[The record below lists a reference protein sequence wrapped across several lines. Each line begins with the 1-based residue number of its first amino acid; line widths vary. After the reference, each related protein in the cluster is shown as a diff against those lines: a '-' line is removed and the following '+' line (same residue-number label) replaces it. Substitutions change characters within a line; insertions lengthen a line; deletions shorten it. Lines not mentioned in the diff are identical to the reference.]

1 MGPVT
6 GPETESPSLLQP
18 PAPEGHLRRPGGPN
32 FASSE
37 SQVPRDFC
45 QAEQLPPHLLAALGP
60 LTQLGGTLQKL
71 PQGPRDSPAGGGGA
85 VQMRDPNSRCH
96 PADNPQPSQRWLPAS
111 PHSTDCCNT
120 PTPRRVTPSLL
131 TSRTRALGTAR
142 AGTRTQRPGSW
153 R

>member
-6 GPETESPSLLQP
+6 GPETESLSLLQP

-45 QAEQLPPHLLAALGP
+45 QAEQLQPHLLAVLGP
-60 LTQLGGTLQKL
+60 LTQLGGTVQNL

-85 VQMRDPNSRCH
+85 VQMRDPNSRGH
-96 PADNPQPSQRWLPAS
+96 PAAIPQPSQHRLLQHTNPLRGDAPPCS
-111 PHSTDCCNT
+111 PRGHELWGQHGLEPGCGVLA
-120 PTPRRVTPSLL
+120 PR
-131 TSRTRALGTAR
+131 G
-142 AGTRTQRPGSW
+142 
-153 R
+153 